1 MLHEKAVKKVEKAL
15 GVKVEK
21 MGHRWGCV
29 YDGQVISWLVHPNWE
44 DSTKLE
50 ASNWHVR
57 REDDH
62 SDAMVDY
69 FAGYHL
75 DNVSQLIRAVKP
87 PEPKFPVGTLV
98 RAKDNKRATR
108 FGYANR
114 TAIVVE
120 AGSYMKLSFTDG
132 DNGGRTF
139 YGDTGLGGSAS
150 YLTYSERDFVGV

>member
-29 YDGQVISWLVHPNWE
+29 YDGQVISWLVQPSWE
-44 DSTKLE
+44 DNTKLE
-50 ASNWHVR
+50 AFNWHVR

-87 PEPKFPVGTLV
+87 PEAKFPIGTLV
-98 RAKDNKRATR
+98 RGKDNKRANR
-108 FGYANR
+108 LGYANR
-114 TAIVVE
+114 TAIVVD
-120 AGSYMKLSFTDG
+120 AGNYMKLSFTDG
-132 DNGGRTF
+132 Q
-139 YGDTGLGGSAS
+139 TGPGNPS
-150 YLTYSERDFVGV
+150 YATYPERDFVRV

>member
-29 YDGQVISWLVHPNWE
+29 YDGHVISWLVHPNWE
-44 DSTKLE
+44 DNTKLE

-57 REDDH
+57 RVDDH

-75 DNVSQLIRAVKP
+75 DNVSQLIHAVKP

-98 RAKDNKRATR
+98 RGKANKRATR
-108 FGYANR
+108 LGYANR
-114 TAIVVE
+114 TALVVE
-120 AGSYMKLSFTDG
+120 SGVHMKLSFTDG
-132 DNGGRTF
+132 K
-139 YGDTGLGGSAS
+139 TGPGNPS
-150 YLTYSERDFVGV
+150 YVTYSERDFMRV

>member
-1 MLHEKAVKKVEKAL
+1 MLHEKAVKKVEEAL
-15 GVKVEK
+15 GIKGEK
-21 MGHRWGCV
+21 MGRRWGCV
-29 YDGQVISWLVHPNWE
+29 YEGQVISWLVHPNWE

-62 SDAMVDY
+62 SDSMVDY

-87 PEPKFPVGTLV
+87 PEAKFPVGTLV
-98 RAKDNKRATR
+98 RGKDNKRATR
-108 FGYANR
+108 LGYANR
-114 TAIVVE
+114 TALVVE
-120 AGSYMKLSFTDG
+120 SGVHMKLSFTDG
-132 DNGGRTF
+132 K
-139 YGDTGLGGSAS
+139 TGPGNPS

>member
-1 MLHEKAVKKVEKAL
+1 MLHKKAVKKVEKAL

-57 REDDH
+57 RQDDH
-62 SDAMVDY
+62 SDPMVDY

-98 RAKDNKRATR
+98 RGKANKRATR
-108 FGYANR
+108 LGYANR
-114 TAIVVE
+114 TAIVTD
-120 AGSYMKLSFTDG
+120 AGIHMKLSFTDG
-132 DNGGRTF
+132 DNGGR
-139 YGDTGLGGSAS
+139 AS
-150 YLTYSERDFVGV
+150 YVTYSERDFMRV

>member
-29 YDGQVISWLVHPNWE
+29 YDGQVISWLVQPNWE

-62 SDAMVDY
+62 SDSMVDY
-69 FAGYHL
+69 FAGYHV
-75 DNVSQLIRAVKP
+75 DNVSRLIHAVKP
-87 PEPKFPVGTLV
+87 PAPTFKVGDLV
-98 RAKDNKRATR
+98 KGKDNKRAQR
-108 FGYANR
+108 SGYAGR
-114 TAIVVE
+114 LAIVEEVN
-120 AGSYMKLSFTDG
+120 GSTGKYFYPKWVDG
-132 DNGGRTF
+132 KQ
-139 YGDTGLGGSAS
+139 DT
-150 YLTYSERDFVGV
+150 YRYEYPERDFVKV

>member
-29 YDGQVISWLVHPNWE
+29 YDGHVISWLVHPNWE
-44 DSTKLE
+44 DNTSLE

-57 REDDH
+57 RVDDH

-75 DNVSQLIRAVKP
+75 DNVSQLIHAVKP

-98 RAKDNKRATR
+98 RGKANKRATR
-108 FGYANR
+108 LGYANR
-114 TAIVVE
+114 TALVVE
-120 AGSYMKLSFTDG
+120 SGVHMKLSFTDG
-132 DNGGRTF
+132 K
-139 YGDTGLGGSAS
+139 TGPGNPS
-150 YLTYSERDFVGV
+150 YVTYSERDFMRV

>member
-62 SDAMVDY
+62 SDSMVDY

-98 RAKDNKRATR
+98 RGKTNKRATR
-108 FGYANR
+108 LGYANR
-114 TAIVVE
+114 TC
-120 AGSYMKLSFTDG
+120 
-132 DNGGRTF
+132 
-139 YGDTGLGGSAS
+139 
-150 YLTYSERDFVGV
+150 